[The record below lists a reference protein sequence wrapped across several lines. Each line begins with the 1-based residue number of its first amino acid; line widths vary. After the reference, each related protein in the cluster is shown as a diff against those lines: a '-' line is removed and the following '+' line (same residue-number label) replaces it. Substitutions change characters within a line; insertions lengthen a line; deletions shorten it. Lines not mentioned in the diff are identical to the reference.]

1 VPAMP
6 CETLPPHRPMS
17 IDAHGQCPEEGR
29 APWGWSRRHPLVGNG
44 LMVIP
49 QRGIPRSHLDFE
61 VASRSARMQ
70 SRGGQA
76 NRRVARAHRGAARAL
91 GEERPSR

>member
-1 VPAMP
+1 MGVVKKAPA
-6 CETLPPHRPMS
+6 
-17 IDAHGQCPEEGR
+17 GR
-29 APWGWSRRHPLVGNG
+29 QR